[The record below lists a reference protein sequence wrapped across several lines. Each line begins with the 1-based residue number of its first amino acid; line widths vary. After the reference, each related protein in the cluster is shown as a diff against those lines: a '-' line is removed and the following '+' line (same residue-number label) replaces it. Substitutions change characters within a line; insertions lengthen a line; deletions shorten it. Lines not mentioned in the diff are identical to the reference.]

1 MSKEQLEKLGEIKS
15 PEQLNKIKLEKTADY
30 QAQKRKEDALKIL
43 EKQGRIVMSK
53 HHNKSTGNINLLA
66 KKSGRTY

>member
-43 EKQGRIVMSK
+43 EKQGRIVMSD
-53 HHNKSTGNINLLA
+53 HKSKSANSVNLLA
-66 KKSGRTY
+66 QKSNRTY